1 MLPSADDEK
10 RLLGSVRV
18 LLGRPMAW
26 RDGSLR
32 TQMTDCATTAILLS
46 TAAANFLI
54 TVCSTLKFYLDPP
67 EETEKA
73 SQVSFLLTV
82 SIPNTVK
89 GISLTRQR
97 TRLQQ
102 VVVWLLVMRRAV
114 QDGAG
119 RRRLYA
125 RSVNLVGKMWMV
137 MALMGGMIWAVDPL
151 LSQPLPLNG
160 TSPDPALPL
169 PVWLPFDGSAPDTYS
184 VTFAL
189 EAIVFGW
196 VAFVAICVD
205 VLYITLIINFAAE
218 LHVLNDNVEITGN
231 GADVAGHS
239 NRKIGEVR
247 HVGASRAGATHD
259 GPAVI
264 PNFPSAQ
271 SAGAKPLIPAY
282 IPGHCDVERSDGNDT
297 YRLLVKNI
305 QHHQLIIKCIDEFQ
319 KATGTPLLFIVAIN
333 VLNLCSSI
341 ISLAALLEKDPR
353 SSTVVKS
360 LIGCLGFVIET
371 AIYCL
376 PGQIIIDQSERLV
389 HSAFSSHWS
398 DTDGR
403 FKSSLLI
410 FMVRAGQPLRLRV
423 GKLITISR
431 ETFQE
436 VMKLSYQ
443 LFNLVYQ
450 LQSS

>member
-10 RLLGSVRV
+10 RLLGSVSV
-18 LLGRPMAW
+18 LLGRSMAW

-32 TQMTDCATTAILLS
+32 TQMTDCATTAVLLS

-54 TVCSTLKFYLDPP
+54 TVCSALKFYLDPP

-73 SQVSFLLTV
+73 SQAAFLLTV
-82 SIPNTVK
+82 SIPNAVK

-102 VVVWLLVMRRAV
+102 VVAWLLVMRRAV

-125 RSVNLVGKMWMV
+125 RSANLVGNMWMI
-137 MALMGGMIWAVDPL
+137 MGVLAGMIWAVDPL
-151 LSQPLPLNG
+151 LSEPPPLNG

-169 PVWLPFDGSAPDTYS
+169 PVWLPFDGNAPDTYS
-184 VTFAL
+184 LTFAL
-189 EAIVFGW
+189 EAVVFAW
-196 VAFVAICVD
+196 VVFSAMCVD
-205 VLYITLIINFAAE
+205 VLYITLIINVAAE

-231 GADVAGHS
+231 GADVVGHS
-239 NRKIGEVR
+239 NRKIGYFEV
-247 HVGASRAGATHD
+247 
-259 GPAVI
+259 
-264 PNFPSAQ
+264 
-271 SAGAKPLIPAY
+271 Y
-282 IPGHCDVERSDGNDT
+282 RSEGNDT

-305 QHHQLIIKCIDEFQ
+305 QHHQLIIKCVNEFQ
-319 KATGTPLLFIVAIN
+319 KATGTPVLFVVAIN
-333 VLNLCSSI
+333 VLNLCSNI

-353 SSTVVKS
+353 ASTVVKS
-360 LIGCLGFVIET
+360 LVGCLGFVIET

-376 PGQIIIDQSERLV
+376 PGQMIIDQSERLV
-389 HSAFSSHWS
+389 HSAYSCHWP
-398 DTDGR
+398 DADGR

-431 ETFQE
+431 ETYQE
-436 VMKLSYQ
+436 LMKLSYQ